1 MSIHIDD
8 LRRGD
13 QLHERAADDIDALE
27 AKNGRLEAEILALKS
42 VPMKYRRMAFNA
54 QLQAKNDRLE
64 AEIESL
70 REAALLALQALQAL
84 GKSIQHCSGETYE
97 NVLEAMFE
105 LEEVTAK
112 AVKL

>member
-13 QLHERAADDIDALE
+13 QLHERAADDIEALE
-27 AKNGRLEAEILALKS
+27 AKNDRLEAEIEALKS

-70 REAALLALQALQAL
+70 REAAQLALQAL
-84 GKSIQHCSGETYE
+84 GRSIQHCSGETYE
-97 NVLEAMFE
+97 NVLEAMSE
-105 LEEVTAK
+105 LEEVTALG
-112 AVKL
+112 VKL